1 MASTAPPEKDH
12 CGEQNQLDEILESIG
27 ALFELTQKPSD
38 DDFRESIEPLA
49 EIDDEILEAIARL
62 YVREGGEAEWSFVAE
77 SDETLKPDGRPPI
90 HRTFQSPN
98 GLEFITLVPA
108 LPVKVSQLGCSARI
122 LQSALEIRLHN
133 EGCLLLVDDSFVA
146 RVELMHVGPVLQANS
161 FNQAVTA
168 LFRQLRIDQIL
179 VDQVM
184 ARRDQLRAGLLA
196 SIDRIRERLPQDPA
210 GALNLLAIVQK
221 SANLKFIDF
230 CELLMKSTAVSERLR
245 EQASAL
251 HQVEVTTERRNRF
264 LERFHGR
271 FLNSSEDLE
280 ATLKHFS
287 QVVVENRTESLL
299 AMAPPYLG
307 HHLKDVPQRLVLQ
320 IHDSDVKMFH
330 DLDNVLNKE
339 IFAKPLAD
347 LAERWIRRVRSFKVG
362 QAIAAGSVNPV
373 YFSLCRSLEE
383 LILEIASRTDH
394 NPGELLQSDRNGW
407 HSLNSMIQWKSET
420 PLTKCLQREYYFVVR
435 LLKHFDP
442 ASDNAKP
449 FAYKPSRL
457 LLEGTAAKASTLNS
471 IMRPIRWFIGRVE
484 QNPLGIADE
493 FYVWFCLLDDVL
505 QHVLPETD
513 HNLEMFE
520 QILKSFVQ
528 LVNKATV
535 EQMETIRVI
544 THNTGRFIVQTC
556 PFVNS
561 DRARSGEDK
570 PILQSQLDAI
580 NRIMVGSESANFFR
594 DLIDVF
600 SEYWKNRCE
609 IIENIPAKNA
619 LARMEQIKKQLLTI
633 VLDALRKS
641 NVSVGHIVDLFR
653 SLNDFVI
660 DLDDVSFDWLI
671 KSLPEKQMKAVQ
683 GLELIEPLVDHKW
696 TGTDNQTYRVLDPI
710 KFQQLFVLLLDG
722 APCPK
727 HYVIDIISNLLELVL
742 FQLEHKLLPEPD
754 QIVSCSVL
762 LSSIRT
768 SLMYLREQA
777 DYVSFDLFLDES
789 IKPFS
794 NVVRNSQSLNEFL
807 KRIALIKESF
817 CYIRKQNEMS
827 IAEALRMYDELNG
840 EGDHCA
846 EMLQQA
852 YQQYSD
858 QFVQYMAEPAR
869 EEEDLDKAD
878 VVAKLVRESVPSTP
892 NLFSGWTTQFKL
904 TELPKILAGVAAVW
918 SITVSE
924 DVSSTGK
931 YFKPHC
937 IQILCVLRLLSA
949 DRAENG
955 VDKHLAQVLTGQGKS
970 LVLAM
975 IAAVLALTGHQV
987 QMVCYNQYL
996 VNRDKADFDD
1006 LYDMLEIGH
1015 AIRYGTFNDMANAV
1029 IAPKID
1035 GTSRNLRSF
1044 VSDLVLSE
1052 PRKSRPSKP
1061 KAQVKDNSVLLMDE
1075 VDVFFTKD
1083 YYGSNYQPIVTPTIV
1098 GLGAIQKKIWNLVH
1112 AQGMRDVP
1120 QLTMCIHEFIASPS
1134 FKSKRYFEHFLHRR
1148 SSYELLV
1155 YSGDKYIRK
1164 QFTNEKLFWEQ
1175 LNLMIACAISV
1186 ADNKRDWV
1194 NFKLN
1199 EMGVLMYRSSD
1210 RFVTSTVDSY
1220 RSMFNYFR
1228 LKKCN
1233 FKPMVNYGPNYGY
1246 LIIDCG
1252 PISYAMLPKTFPLI
1266 LGVTGTLTSLNHH
1279 EKAAIERLYNIRRS
1293 SLMPSFFGCCNVQFN
1308 PAENLTVLSSKPF
1321 WMGQIFSRAHA
1332 AIGAKRAVI
1341 IFFYNDA
1348 LLENFRAQYCGQ
1360 LDRLEVL
1367 TENTAEDEQEMLI
1380 GEAGV
1385 AKTVTLATR
1394 GMGRGVDYK
1403 SSVAVEKSGG
1413 VHVIQTF
1420 FSLDVKEETQIRG
1433 RTARKDNKGS
1443 YELILCEAHLK
1454 TQRLMAN
1461 ADLFVTYAKLD
1472 AARAEIAL
1480 KEDKDVGEKIAKNTG
1495 DHMTTLAY
1503 LQSFFS

>member
-1 MASTAPPEKDH
+1 MASTASLEKDP
-12 CGEQNQLDEILESIG
+12 CGEQNQHDEILEAIG
-27 ALFELTQKPSD
+27 ALFELTQQPSD
-38 DDFRESIEPLA
+38 DDFLEAIVRLYEKPPA
-49 EIDDEILEAIARL
+49 EIEILEAIAGL
-62 YVREGGEAEWSFVAE
+62 YLREGGEAEFAVAE
-77 SDETLKPDGRPPI
+77 SDETLKPDVRPPSERT
-90 HRTFQSPN
+90 HRTADITFRSPN
-98 GLEFITLVPA
+98 GLEFIALVSA

-196 SIDRIRERLPQDPA
+196 SIDHIRERSPQDPA
-210 GALNLLAIVQK
+210 EALNLLAIVQK
-221 SANLKFIDF
+221 SANLKYIDF
-230 CELLMKSTAVSERLR
+230 CELLMRSTAVSERLR

-264 LERFHGR
+264 LARFHGR
-271 FLNSSEDLE
+271 FANASEDLE

-307 HHLKDVPQRLVLQ
+307 QHLKDVPQRLVLQ
-320 IHDSDVKMFH
+320 IHDSDVKTFH

-442 ASDNAKP
+442 ATDNAKP
-449 FAYKPSRL
+449 FAYRPSRL
-457 LLEGTAAKASTLNS
+457 LPEGTSAKASTLDS
-471 IMRPIRWFIGRVE
+471 IMRPIRWVIGRVE

-528 LVNKATV
+528 LVSKATV

-653 SLNDFVI
+653 SLNDFLI

-683 GLELIEPLVDHKW
+683 GLELIEPLADHKW
-696 TGTDNQTYRVLDPI
+696 TGTDNQTYRVLEPI

-762 LSSIRT
+762 LSSIRS

-846 EMLQQA
+846 EKLQQA

-918 SITVSE
+918 SITVSV

-949 DRAENG
+949 DRAEDG
-955 VDKHLAQVLTGQGKS
+955 VGKHLAQVLTGQGKS

-987 QMVCYNQYL
+987 QLVCYNQYL

-1006 LYDMLEIGH
+1006 LYDMLEIGN
-1015 AIRYGTFNDMANAV
+1015 AIRYGTFNNMANAV
-1029 IAPKID
+1029 IAPEID
-1035 GTSRNLRSF
+1035 GTPKNLRSI
-1044 VSDLVLSE
+1044 L
-1052 PRKSRPSKP
+1052 
-1061 KAQVKDNSVLLMDE
+1061 
-1075 VDVFFTKD
+1075 DVFFTKD
-1083 YYGSNYQPIVTPTIV
+1083 YYGSNYQPIVTPTIA
-1098 GLGAIQKKIWNLVH
+1098 GLDAIQEKIWNLVNT
-1112 AQGMRDVP
+1112 QGMRDVP
-1120 QLTMCIHEFIASPS
+1120 QLTTRVHEFIASPS
-1134 FKSKRYFEHFLHRR
+1134 FKSKRYFDHFLHRR

-1155 YSGDKYIRK
+1155 YSGDKYTRK
-1164 QFTNEKLFWEQ
+1164 QFTNGTLFSEQ
-1175 LNLMIACAISV
+1175 LKLMITCAISV

-1199 EMGVLMYRSSD
+1199 EMGVIMYRSRD
-1210 RFVTSTVDSY
+1210 RFVTSTVSSY
-1220 RSMFNYFR
+1220 HSMFNYFR
-1228 LKKCN
+1228 LKKRN
-1233 FKPMVNYGPNYGY
+1233 FMPMVSNLKNYGY
-1246 LIIDCG
+1246 LIIACG

-1266 LGVTGTLTSLNHH
+1266 LGVTGTLTSLNQH

-1308 PAENLTVLSSKPF
+1308 PAENLTVLSSKQF

-1367 TENTAEDEQEMLI
+1367 TENTAEDEQEVLI

-1480 KEDKDVGEKIAKNTG
+1480 KEDKDVGERIAKNTG
-1495 DHMTTLAY
+1495 NHMTTLAY
-1503 LQSFFS
+1503 LQSFFA